1 MPKTKTDKTLFFT
14 AQWCAPCKAVK
25 RLLAKEPALAE
36 RIEVVD
42 IDLDTK
48 RMGEY
53 KVRAVPTFIRP
64 DGTRHLGAMT
74 KKELRAFLGLE
85 G

>member
-1 MPKTKTDKTLFFT
+1 MTKTKTDKTLFFT
-14 AQWCAPCKAVK
+14 ASWCAPCRAVK
-25 RLLAKEPALAE
+25 RLLAKEPKLAE

-42 IDLDTK
+42 IDEDEK
-48 RMGEY
+48 RMEEY
-53 KVRAVPTFIRP
+53 KVLAIPTFIAP
-64 DGTRHLGAMT
+64 DGTRHLGGMT

>member
-14 AQWCAPCKAVK
+14 ASWCAPCRAVK

-36 RIEVVD
+36 RIEIVD
-42 IDLDTK
+42 VDENEK
-48 RMGEY
+48 RANEHRV
-53 KVRAVPTFIRP
+53 KAIPTFIRP
-64 DGTRHLGAMT
+64 DGERHLGAMT